1 MHNVYDLIAD
11 FYGNSSEWSEWL
23 SRRFAD
29 DFIRTEAFRG
39 ATEDELY
46 DTWNCVLTL
55 LVYCGNVDI
64 KMGDMRTDDFIDCFG
79 WCSRN
84 IADFALTY
92 ETAEQMLT
100 VWSRLL
106 HFLKMRHAIT
116 DDSFADKCRSL
127 VLDEENKR
135 LLLVDDEGNFRYDLL
150 KHHQQIDT
158 DLNAK
163 VYLDMDNYL
172 DDVLYDMRRYFS
184 TSEYKEDRDN
194 ATALGFGLS
203 ENMREYDQVRGTR
216 DEEAFWEYFLFDYH
230 LLATGKTPIRTYV
243 DTYQPDPKESVG
255 RLKAVRDIL
264 DSLLTA
270 RFVLLTEVRRDKEA
284 GGWYYCKDL
293 LSGGILYLSLPI
305 DDDFDTTDVLFVG
318 HAMDNGNMVFTYLR
332 GLKTTASA
340 ELRIKYVCSHL
351 QQWYAIQ
358 KPEAADMEVFLQDN
372 AAVVQLAAA
381 KLAMETSYV
390 SSFPY
395 TTEIRDYQPAPVDE
409 EDTVIQALSILSR
422 MTNFGFR
429 ETARIKALWSD
440 FAASP
445 EGRSVLDHLD
455 DDVSFFAWAIACM
468 IAFTKINDLQDF
480 PIPSMTST
488 FRISRE
494 TIYQYHETIRNA
506 LQLTEFDPRYV
517 GEPGMLAMV
526 LKI

>member
-1 MHNVYDLIAD
+1 MTDDIPACQRAEGDPVDFFQDARRDIQPGYGPSRNILLRHVAGHDDLRSVAD
-11 FYGNSSEWSEWL
+11 PRQKHLHL
-23 SRRFAD
+23 SRRRVLRLIEDDVGVVQRASAHICQRRNLD
-29 DFIRTEAFRG
+29 QSLLHVPLKRLGAHNLIQRVVQRPQIRVDLALEVAGEKSELLARLNRGPCQDDSSDFIRTEAFRG

-358 KPEAADMEVFLQDN
+358 KPEAAD
-372 AAVVQLAAA
+372 
-381 KLAMETSYV
+381 
-390 SSFPY
+390 
-395 TTEIRDYQPAPVDE
+395 
-409 EDTVIQALSILSR
+409 
-422 MTNFGFR
+422 
-429 ETARIKALWSD
+429 
-440 FAASP
+440 
-445 EGRSVLDHLD
+445 
-455 DDVSFFAWAIACM
+455 
-468 IAFTKINDLQDF
+468 
-480 PIPSMTST
+480 
-488 FRISRE
+488 
-494 TIYQYHETIRNA
+494 
-506 LQLTEFDPRYV
+506 
-517 GEPGMLAMV
+517 
-526 LKI
+526 